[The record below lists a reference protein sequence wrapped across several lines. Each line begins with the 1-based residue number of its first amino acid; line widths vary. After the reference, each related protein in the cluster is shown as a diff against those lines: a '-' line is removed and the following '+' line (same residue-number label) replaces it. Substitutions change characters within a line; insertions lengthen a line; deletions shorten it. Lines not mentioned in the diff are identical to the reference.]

1 MNLCET
7 PKMAIPVMD
16 KWICIFTTFKQ
27 RAAGR
32 ILTLDLPITSHNS
45 FIFETWENRSQ
56 KIFLSS
62 YCFTASAFFPF
73 WESVLKPT
81 IVRIIPIISS
91 TPPPII
97 PMVARMK

>member
-7 PKMAIPVMD
+7 PKMALPVMD
-16 KWICIFTTFKQ
+16 KWRLDIHNFQTKS
-27 RAAGR
+27 RWR

-45 FIFETWENRSQ
+45 FIVETSENRSQ
-56 KIFLSS
+56 KIFLSG
-62 YCFTASAFFPF
+62 YCFPASTFFPF
-73 WESVLKPT
+73 WESALKPT